1 VSLVEKSISSYLS
14 SGLLGLRRT
23 SFFRFFGRALE
34 YGCRWMGGI
43 SGKTLSPRGH
53 RGCAIAQS
61 VPKSVFPVQLFAA
74 VRVVIFAFAP
84 GVQGRRQVCSRVD
97 AAPEAYCCARV
108 LWHHLTLQ
116 GARLTQLQ
124 IRRRGKADAA
134 CYRRADEFAR
144 PQNAPWIRPSSL
156 NQCFSAD

>member
-1 VSLVEKSISSYLS
+1 MDARLDMRGITHCDSSVGPKICFSCSTIRCCACRDFCCSDTS
-14 SGLLGLRRT
+14 SARLCLKQTFDSR
-23 SFFRFFGRALE
+23 
-34 YGCRWMGGI
+34 
-43 SGKTLSPRGH
+43 
-53 RGCAIAQS
+53 CA
-61 VPKSVFPVQLFAA
+61 P
-74 VRVVIFAFAP
+74 FAP

-124 IRRRGKADAA
+124 IRRRGKADAV

-156 NQCFSAD
+156 TQRFSAD